1 VAFEYKD
8 VRKSSA
14 CGVRGSRQRFAI
26 GREASVSTILPF
38 ADLPSNVMFVVP
50 PERLGGTMLF

>member
-1 VAFEYKD
+1 VISIA
-8 VRKSSA
+8 
-14 CGVRGSRQRFAI
+14 
-26 GREASVSTILPF
+26 LPLNRC